1 MAIAIKAKGK
11 IENGQL
17 VLDAATAPFPR
28 DGEVEVMVILKEN
41 KSASF
46 SEVDLSI
53 KDAGIYTHDQ
63 TLDLIQDVKREKAEK
78 NIILSIEEIR
88 AGIKDRSGFRTAE
101 EIDAYIRE
109 ERASWGD

>member
-1 MAIAIKAKGK
+1 MSVLIKAKGK

-41 KSASF
+41 QSANF

-53 KDAGIYTHDQ
+53 KDAAINIYDQ
-63 TLDLIQDVKREKAEK
+63 TLDLIQNVKREKAEK
-78 NIILSIEEIR
+78 NIILSIEDIR
-88 AGIKDRSGFRTAE
+88 AGIRDRSGFRTAE
-101 EIDAYIRE
+101 EIDAYLQE
-109 ERASWGD
+109 ERASWDD